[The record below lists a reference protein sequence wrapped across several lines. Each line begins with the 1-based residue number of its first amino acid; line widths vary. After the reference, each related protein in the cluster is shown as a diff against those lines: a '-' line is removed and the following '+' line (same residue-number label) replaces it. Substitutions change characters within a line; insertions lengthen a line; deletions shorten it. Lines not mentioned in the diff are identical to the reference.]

1 MNNVCRCT
9 GYANI
14 VDAITE
20 AAVELRRG
28 HGSHEQRHSDGAVG
42 QSVLRREDDYLLRG
56 QGRFVD
62 DLPTPLNT
70 LHLAFVLSPFAHA
83 RITSIDASEALALDG
98 VVDVLTGAD
107 LATMVKPIAA
117 QIELPGY
124 SPNTRDVL
132 AIDEVRFAGE
142 AVAVVVAES
151 QYLAEDGLELVDV
164 DYEPLPVGHRYPPSH
179 RSRRPAGQSDR
190 AGQRLFRGSIRHRRR
205 RRCFRSGGP
214 CHLRGLPLE
223 PCDRGSDRTPRLPRR
238 ARTAGQP
245 GLLLIHPDP
254 PPAAD
259 CPGRVSR
266 CRRVDPAGCCS
277 RRRRR
282 IRHQGGPLPRGIRLR
297 RARPAAAPAH
307 QVGPRPV
314 RRPAHRR
321 PRP

>member
-1 MNNVCRCT
+1 M
-9 GYANI
+9 
-14 VDAITE
+14 
-20 AAVELRRG
+20 
-28 HGSHEQRHSDGAVG
+28 SSDLQGAVG

-70 LHLAFVLSPFAHA
+70 LHLAFVLSPYAHA
-83 RITSIDASEALALDG
+83 RIASIDASEALALDG
-98 VVDVLTGAD
+98 VVDVFTGAD
-107 LATMVKPIAA
+107 LAAMVKPIAA

-124 SPNTRDVL
+124 SPNARDVL

-164 DYEPLPVGHRYPPSH
+164 DYEPLPAVVPG
-179 RSRRPAGQSDR
+179 RRGVNPAG
-190 AGQRLFRGSIRHRRR
+190 H
-205 RRCFRSGGP
+205 
-214 CHLRGLPLE
+214 
-223 PCDRGSDRTPRLPRR
+223 
-238 ARTAGQP
+238 
-245 GLLLIHPDP
+245 
-254 PPAAD
+254 
-259 CPGRVSR
+259 
-266 CRRVDPAGCCS
+266 CS

-307 QVGPRPV
+307 QVGPGPV